1 MSDQFEASIEEAYER
16 GVEAGRLDAVP
27 PGTEPMKWCDTHD
40 CYWEPGQQFCWL
52 LKSWYRWMPAKDS
65 HTELCVLE
73 DPVGHW
79 VTVKEETA

>member
-27 PGTEPMKWCDTHD
+27 PGTEPLPWC
-40 CYWEPGQQFCWL
+40 EPHNAEWVRETGCLSGWADLDRCWREV
-52 LKSWYRWMPAKDS
+52 KVA
-65 HTELCVLE
+65 
-73 DPVGHW
+73 HW

>member
-27 PGTEPMKWCDTHD
+27 PNTEPMKWCSRHNS
-40 CYWEPGQQFCWL
+40 QWL
-52 LKSWYRWMPAKDS
+52 GIDETGSYRRCRFSKNLRPLRV
-65 HTELCVLE
+65 TTCVLE

-79 VTVKEETA
+79 VTVKEGTT

>member
-1 MSDQFEASIEEAYER
+1 MNDQFEASIEEAYER

-27 PGTEPMKWCDTHD
+27 PNTEPMRW
-40 CYWEPGQQFCWL
+40 CWL
-52 LKSWYRWMPAKDS
+52 HDS
-65 HTELCVLE
+65 QWFVSYSSCRISRIRGLLQVCELE